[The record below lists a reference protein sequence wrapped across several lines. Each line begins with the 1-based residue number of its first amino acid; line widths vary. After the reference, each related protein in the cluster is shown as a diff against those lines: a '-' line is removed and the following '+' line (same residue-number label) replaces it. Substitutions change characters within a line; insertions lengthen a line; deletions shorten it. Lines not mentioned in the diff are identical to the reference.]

1 MKKRILFYFVAL
13 FFVWS
18 CGEKPI
24 VTPPS
29 TTNNSYLNSFA
40 IKVSLNG
47 ESGMTSNALVERYGQ
62 NVYVTVD
69 EGTDVTSL
77 IPTITSGEGTQFFM
91 DGKPVDSEVTS
102 VDFTNTVELVLVG
115 QDSKEFKYYVCLKTG
130 DKTIDAK
137 VYAIMKQYDIPG
149 ISVSS
154 TKDEKIT
161 YSYGY
166 GFANTTTNER
176 VTPQHLFRL
185 ASITK
190 TQTAIGI
197 MTLVER
203 GQLKITDKVFGKGG
217 IFEKEFGTEGLVSG
231 AEDVTVKHFLEHNS
245 GWGSEHIFTSSSG
258 LGGKDVLE
266 RMDHIVH
273 NIKMDYTPGSKY
285 DYYNMGFA
293 MLGCIIE
300 KISGKDY
307 ETFMR
312 EDVYPATGAKDIWVG
327 GGIADR
333 RSNECVYYSQDGK
346 DGYGNDME
354 LIRALG
360 GLIASADDLMRVM
373 SCIDYGTVV
382 PDILKPSTL
391 DMMYTP
397 SDCYERYAL
406 GWRTN
411 HSIYTSWENYHGG
424 TLAGTGTLMARDSE
438 RNAAAVV
445 LCNSRSYI
453 SGFDNSLY
461 DLLDV
466 IMKNI

>member
-1 MKKRILFYFVAL
+1 MKSRILIVLSAL
-13 FFVWS
+13 FLVFS
-18 CGEKPI
+18 CKPNQI
-24 VTPPS
+24 IPEVTYDN
-29 TTNNSYLNSFA
+29 TLHSFD
-40 IKVSLNG
+40 IKMEENTSA
-47 ESGMTSNALVERYGQ
+47 GMTAHALVVRMGA
-62 NVYVTVD
+62 NIMVTVD
-69 EGTDVTSL
+69 EGANVTAL
-77 IPTITSGEGTQFFM
+77 IPTIKSGENTTFYI
-91 DGKPVDSEVTS
+91 DGKPIDSGITPA
-102 VDFTNTVELVLVG
+102 DF
-115 QDSKEFKYYVCLKTG
+115 SKTAKLLLRAENGEERVYNILLKTG
-130 DKTIDAK
+130 SRIIDQK
-137 VYAIMKQYDIPG
+137 VYSIMQKYNIPG
-149 ISVSS
+149 ISVSA
-154 TKDEKIT
+154 TKDEKMV

-166 GFANTTTNER
+166 GFANTSTEER

-203 GQLKITDKVFGKGG
+203 GQLKITDRVFGEGG
-217 IFEKEFGTEGLVSG
+217 IFEKEFGTEGLVAG
-231 AEDVTVKHFLEHNS
+231 AESITVQNFLEHNS

-258 LGGKDVLE
+258 LGGKDVME
-266 RMDHIVH
+266 RMNHIVH
-273 NIKMDYTPGSKY
+273 NIELDYLPGSKY

-300 KISGKDY
+300 KLSGKSY
-307 ETFMR
+307 EQFMR
-312 EDVYPATGAKDIWVG
+312 EDVYEKTGAKDIWVG
-327 GGIADR
+327 GDLGDR

-346 DGYGNDME
+346 DGYANDMD

-360 GLIASADDLMRVM
+360 GLIASSEDLMRVM
-373 SCIDYGTVV
+373 SCIDYGTEV

-397 SDCYERYAL
+397 SDSYARYAL

-424 TLAGTGTLMARDSE
+424 TLAGTGTLMARDKD
-438 RNAAAVV
+438 RNAASVV

-453 SGFDNSLY
+453 DGFDNSLY
-461 DLLDV
+461 DLLDL